1 MRCSIL
7 QSIQARVANACAPS
21 SRSTLEGLLKENYLT
36 PGGEENIK
44 CFFRDEGY
52 QTGISNVL
60 KVVLLPSPAYQ
71 NQNPQSFQDTCP
83 GSTAP
88 ILYLES
94 RYRVLATL

>member
-1 MRCSIL
+1 MCPIYR
-7 QSIQARVANACAPS
+7 S
-21 SRSTLEGLLKENYLT
+21 SLEGLLKENYLT

-71 NQNPQSFQDTCP
+71 NPQSFQDTCP

-88 ILYLES
+88 
-94 RYRVLATL
+94 TCT